1 MGDYLLSRYFKAHWS
16 VLVTNANKEREWLEV
31 TEESQDIMGT
41 LKKKIEIKAQ
51 FSLYSVFIM
60 SRFYTF

>member
-1 MGDYLLSRYFKAHWS
+1 MIIYYLDTLKAHWS
-16 VLVTNANKEREWLEV
+16 VLVTNANKEREWLKV
-31 TEESQDIMGT
+31 KESQDIMGT
-41 LKKKIEIKAQ
+41 LKKIEIKAQ